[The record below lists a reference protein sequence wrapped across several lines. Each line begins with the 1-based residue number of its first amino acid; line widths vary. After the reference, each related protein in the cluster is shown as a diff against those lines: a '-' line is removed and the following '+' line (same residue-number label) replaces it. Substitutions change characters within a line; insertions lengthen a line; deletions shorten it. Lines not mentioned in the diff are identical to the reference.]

1 MTPRDGV
8 PSCSRALVLAAL
20 GLALLPGCGGGG
32 TAGPSPAASGWQGIR
47 QVGVRD
53 QETLAKNVATDLAGD
68 VYVVG
73 DTSGPLGEDPQTN
86 KTDAFLVKYDRNGR
100 VLFTRQLGMHQK
112 ADGFA
117 KDSGTYATGVA
128 VDAQGSSYMTGFY
141 VSDWLLSSD
150 GGYYYA
156 AYSSFLAKYDAQG
169 ALVFTAR
176 IGAEN
181 GEYNTS
187 SDGYVN
193 NMAVDD
199 QGSVYVTGS
208 TNGALP
214 GNTRTGKTD
223 GFLARFDGRTGQCL
237 SLTQFGATDATTYP
251 QGVAVDA
258 LGTAHVAGSISGGS
272 SGLDGRAQTG
282 STDAFLAVFDSQ
294 GHRQADRTRQFGVT
308 TASEARGSRKPWGT
322 WCDALAV
329 DGDGNVYLGG
339 TTGGRLDGTVSNG
352 YSVAY
357 VIRYRA
363 DGSQD
368 LLRQIG
374 SSGAGDIQIGY
385 VALGINGDFYL
396 NGNGLGVDG
405 NRGIGGMDAF
415 FTRFDAKGN
424 KLYTRELG
432 AAGQAGGA
440 TAWAFGPVVVDAD
453 GSVYLTGKTDGNLG
467 GPRTGKLDFYV
478 AKYDSQGVLQ

>member
-1 MTPRDGV
+1 MPPRDGIRSCFRVLV
-8 PSCSRALVLAAL
+8 PVAL
-20 GLALLPGCGGGG
+20 GWALLPGCGGGG
-32 TAGPSPAASGWQGIR
+32 PSPVASGWRGIR
-47 QVGVRD
+47 QAGVRD
-53 QETLAKNVATDLAGD
+53 QATLGKNVATDHQGN

-73 DTSGPLGEDPQTN
+73 DTSGPLGEDPQSN
-86 KTDAFLVKYDRNGR
+86 KTDAFLVKFDRNGR
-100 VLFTRQLGMHQK
+100 ALFTRQLGMHQK

-128 VDAQGSSYMTGFY
+128 VDAQGNSCMTGFY

-150 GGYYYA
+150 GGCYYA

-169 ALVFTAR
+169 TLVFTTR

-193 NMAVDD
+193 NMAVDA

-208 TNGALP
+208 TDGALP

-223 GFLARFDGRTGQCL
+223 GFLARFDGQTGQCL
-237 SLTQFGATDATTYP
+237 SLTQFGASDATTYP
-251 QGVAVDA
+251 EGVAVDA
-258 LGTAHVAGSISGGS
+258 LGTAYVAGSISGGS
-272 SGLDGRAQTG
+272 SGLDGHAQTG
-282 STDAFLAVFDSQ
+282 STDAFLTVFDNQ
-294 GHRQADRTRQFGVT
+294 GRRQADRTRQFGVT
-308 TASEARGSRKPWGT
+308 TASEARGSRDPWGT

-329 DGDGNVYLGG
+329 DAAGNVYLGG
-339 TTGGRLDGTVSNG
+339 TTGGRLDGAASNG
-352 YSVAY
+352 CSVAY
-357 VIRYRA
+357 VVRYRA

-374 SSGAGDIQIGY
+374 SSGASDIQIGY
-385 VALGINGDFYL
+385 VALGINGDVYL

-405 NRGIGGMDAF
+405 NPGVGALDAF
-415 FTRFDAKGN
+415 FTRFDAQGT

-432 AAGQAGGA
+432 ATGQAGGA
-440 TAWAFGPVVVDAD
+440 TTWAFGPVAVDAI
-453 GSVYLTGKTDGNLG
+453 GNVYLTGKTDGNLG